1 VKGNETMI
9 KCSELAGS
17 FIMRRSAGILL
28 TLLFAASALLAQQQ
42 PGTVQTPA
50 KETPAAKDTITGK
63 YEGTARAADAAV
75 TQLTLELKNEA
86 GKISGRLTTPQ
97 GPLEISEGALTGS
110 KLMLKLGTAGRD
122 GTLTGQLENEK
133 LAGEWITGAEK
144 RSIELKKVNPAD
156 AAALLSGEWMALA
169 DTQGGFPFSLTLKID
184 GEKVT
189 GGSSSQL
196 GESTISSGSWKDG
209 RLNFVL
215 DSSNGPIAMTAT
227 VVDGKLVG
235 EFDYAGQLQGK
246 WVATKKSP

>member
-1 VKGNETMI
+1 MNQA
-9 KCSELAGS
+9 SEGVRRFIAERAG
-17 FIMRRSAGILL
+17 GIFL
-28 TLLFAASALLAQQQ
+28 TLLFAAAVTLAQQK

-50 KETPAAKDTITGK
+50 NETPAAKDTISGK
-63 YEGTARAADAAV
+63 YEGMARTADAAG

-97 GPLEISEGALTGS
+97 GALEISEGALTGS
-110 KLMLKLGTAGRD
+110 KLVLKFGAAGRD
-122 GTLTGQLENEK
+122 GTLTGQLQDEK
-133 LAGEWITGAEK
+133 LVGEWTTGAEK

-156 AAALLSGEWMALA
+156 AVALLSGEWMALA

-196 GESTISSGSWKDG
+196 GESTITSGSWKDG
-209 RLNFVL
+209 RLSFVL

-235 EFDYAGQLQGK
+235 EFDYAGQLQGR
-246 WVATKKSP
+246 WVAVKKAP